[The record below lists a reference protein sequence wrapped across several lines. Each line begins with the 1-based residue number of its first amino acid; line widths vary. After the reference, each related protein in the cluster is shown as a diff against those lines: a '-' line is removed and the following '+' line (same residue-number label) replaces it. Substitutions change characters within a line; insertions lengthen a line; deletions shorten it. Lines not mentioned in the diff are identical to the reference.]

1 MKTLIRITAAVTAIA
16 FAVPAFACGEE
27 KATKA
32 DAAEKAPAKTQV
44 AKADKQ
50 QTVKTAPA
58 TK

>member
-1 MKTLIRITAAVTAIA
+1 VKTLFRITAAVTALA

-32 DAAEKAPAKTQV
+32 DATEKAPAKAKV